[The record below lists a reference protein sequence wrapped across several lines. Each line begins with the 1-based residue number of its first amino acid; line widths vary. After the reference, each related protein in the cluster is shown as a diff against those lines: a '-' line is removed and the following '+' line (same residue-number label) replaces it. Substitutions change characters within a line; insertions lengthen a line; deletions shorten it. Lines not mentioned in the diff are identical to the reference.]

1 MTVTFHI
8 LVHVDTD
15 SLVGRKWNHF
25 PIVFSFLN
33 IFCFKQN
40 KQTIKK
46 GRGEERK
53 IPQVDL
59 SVSYTDTN
67 EKSYV
72 YVLSFFFFPL
82 LACSNASYTWY
93 VELYYFSMSVFTTQN

>member
-33 IFCFKQN
+33 IFLLQT
-40 KQTIKK
+40 KQTNNKKK

-72 YVLSFFFFPL
+72 YVLSFFFSL
-82 LACSNASYTWY
+82 S
-93 VELYYFSMSVFTTQN
+93 